1 MLAAEAPGAPWCR
14 KEGQDMESLT
24 YIDGDWVDGN
34 PFLLRANSHAAW
46 LSSIVFDGARA
57 FRGMAPDLDLHCQ
70 RVVDSAHAFTLK
82 PTLTGPEIDALAREG
97 IRQFPKDAELYVRP
111 MYWAEG
117 GFVIPDPDSTRFALV
132 INASPIPEPKGFSVC
147 LSSYRRP
154 AASSAPTDA
163 KASCLYPNAARA
175 LIEARDKGFDNSV
188 VLDLLGNVAELAT
201 ANLFIVKAGVA
212 ITPIANGTFLNGIT
226 RQRVIKLL
234 RDAGV
239 RVEERVVSW
248 PEVLDADE
256 IFSTGNYA
264 KVSPINRIEDRDL
277 QPGPIGRKAYDLYF
291 EYARQQ
297 AV

>member
-1 MLAAEAPGAPWCR
+1 
-14 KEGQDMESLT
+14 MESLT
-24 YIDGDWVDGN
+24 YVDGEWVDGN
-34 PFLLRANSHAAW
+34 PFLLRANSHASW

-70 RVVDSAHAFTLK
+70 RVVDSARAFALQ

-117 GFVIPDPDSTRFALV
+117 GFVIPDPESTRFALI
-132 INASPIPEPKGFSVC
+132 INERPIPEPNGFSVC

-154 AASSAPTDA
+154 AASTAPTDA

-188 VLDLLGNVAELAT
+188 VLDLLGNVAELAM
-201 ANLFIVKAGVA
+201 ANLFIVKEGVA

-226 RQRVIKLL
+226 R
-234 RDAGV
+234 
-239 RVEERVVSW
+239 
-248 PEVLDADE
+248 
-256 IFSTGNYA
+256 
-264 KVSPINRIEDRDL
+264 
-277 QPGPIGRKAYDLYF
+277 
-291 EYARQQ
+291 
-297 AV
+297 